1 MTRLKQL
8 WKIRVELPALLKG
21 KNMATKFD
29 DTYEFPDEKAEKA
42 AAEEKFEIEI
52 EDDTPPE
59 DRGRKPMKE
68 PVEDPTEDELAT
80 YDEKVQARIK
90 KFTRGY
96 HDERRAKEQAL
107 REREATETYA
117 RQVIEENKKL
127 QQQLSSGSKVFIE
140 QSQSSAQIELE
151 SAKKKYKEA
160 YENGDVDALTDA
172 QADIAEATLKLDKTR
187 GMKPIEVD
195 EKNYVPAQAEK
206 PNLTPRTQKWIDN
219 NNDWWGKDDEMT
231 MAAMGIDRKLQKE
244 YGADYVG
251 TEEYFK
257 TIDKT
262 MRKRFPEHFE
272 SDQSYEEDDP
282 PPKKR
287 ASEPEE
293 EYEDTPRRA
302 TRTTSPVAPAT
313 RSTPPNRIRL
323 KASEAATARRL
334 GVPIEEY
341 AKQVALLRRG

>member
-1 MTRLKQL
+1 MP
-8 WKIRVELPALLKG
+8 LP
-21 KNMATKFD
+21 KFEE
-29 DTYEFPDEKAEKA
+29 TYEFPDEKAEKA
-42 AAEEKFEIEI
+42 AAEEKFEVEI

-68 PVEDPTEDELAT
+68 PVEDPTEDELAS

-96 HDERRAKEQAL
+96 HDERRAKEEAL
-107 REREATETYA
+107 REREAAETFA
-117 RQVIEENKKL
+117 KQVYEENKRL

-140 QSQSSAQIELE
+140 QSQSSATIELA

-160 YENGDVDALTDA
+160 YEAGDVDALADA
-172 QADIAEATLKLDKTR
+172 QAEIAEATLKLDKTR
-187 GMKPIEVD
+187 GMKPIEV
-195 EKNYVPAQAEK
+195 EEREFKPTQPEK
-206 PNLTPRTQKWIDN
+206 PNLTPRTQKWIDRN
-219 NNDWWGKDDEMT
+219 SDWWGKDDEMT
-231 MAAMGIDRKLQKE
+231 MTAMGIDRKLQKE

-272 SDQSYEEDDP
+272 SDQSYEDDEP

-287 ASEPEE
+287 TSEPVD
-293 EYEDTPRRA
+293 EDDEPPRRA
-302 TRTTSPVAPAT
+302 TRSASPVAPAT

-341 AKQVALLRRG
+341 AKQVALLRRGA

>member
-1 MTRLKQL
+1 
-8 WKIRVELPALLKG
+8 
-21 KNMATKFD
+21 MATQKFE

-42 AAEEKFEIEI
+42 AEEKFEVEI
-52 EDDTPPE
+52 EDDTPQE

-68 PVEDPTEDELAT
+68 PVEEVTDEELAT
-80 YDEKVQARIK
+80 YDEKVQKRIK

-96 HDERRAKEQAL
+96 HDERRAKEQAF
-107 REREATETYA
+107 REREAAEDFA
-117 RQVIEENKKL
+117 KQ
-127 QQQLSSGSKVFIE
+127 VFIE
-140 QSQSSAQIELE
+140 NKRLHQQISTGSEAYIEQSRSAAQIELDA
-151 SAKKKYKEA
+151 AKEKYKKA
-160 YENGDVDALTDA
+160 YEAADPDTIVAA
-172 QADIAEATLKLDKTR
+172 QEAIARATLKIDR
-187 GMKPIEVD
+187 AEGMRPI
-195 EKNYVPAQAEK
+195 KNEEIEYQPPARQAEE
-206 PNLTPRTQKWIDN
+206 PPRVSPRTQKWVDR
-219 NNDWWGKDDEMT
+219 NNDWWGIDDEMT
-231 MAAMGIDRKLQKE
+231 MTAMGIDRKLQKE

-282 PPKKR
+282 PLKKR

-302 TRTTSPVAPAT
+302 TRITSPVAPAT

-341 AKQVALLRRG
+341 ARQVALLRKG

>member
-1 MTRLKQL
+1 
-8 WKIRVELPALLKG
+8 
-21 KNMATKFD
+21 MATQKFE

-42 AAEEKFEIEI
+42 AEEKFEVEI
-52 EDDTPPE
+52 EDDTPEE
-59 DRGRKPMKE
+59 DRGRRPMKE
-68 PVEDPTEDELAT
+68 PVEEVTDEELAT
-80 YDEKVQARIK
+80 YDEKVQKRIK

-96 HDERRAKEQAL
+96 HDERRAKEQAF
-107 REREATETYA
+107 REREAAEEFA
-117 RQVIEENKKL
+117 KQVFTENKRL
-127 QQQLSSGSKVFIE
+127 QQQLSTGSEAYIE
-140 QSQSSAQIELE
+140 QSKSAAQIELDA
-151 SAKKKYKEA
+151 AKEKYKKA
-160 YENGDVDALTDA
+160 YEAADPDTIVAA
-172 QADIAEATLKLDKTR
+172 QEAIARATLKIDR
-187 GMKPIEVD
+187 AESMRPIRNE
-195 EKNYVPAQAEK
+195 EKEYQPPAREAEES
-206 PNLTPRTQKWIDN
+206 PRMTPRTKKWVERN
-219 NNDWWGKDDEMT
+219 SDWWGIDDEMT
-231 MAAMGIDRKLQKE
+231 MSAMGIDRKLQKE

-302 TRTTSPVAPAT
+302 TRITSPVAPAT

-341 AKQVALLRRG
+341 ARQVALLRKG

>member
-1 MTRLKQL
+1 
-8 WKIRVELPALLKG
+8 
-21 KNMATKFD
+21 MATQKFED
-29 DTYEFPDEKAEKA
+29 SYEFPDEKAEKA
-42 AAEEKFEIEI
+42 AAEDKFEIEI
-52 EDDTPPE
+52 EDDTPAQ

-68 PVEDPTEDELAT
+68 PVEDPTEDELST

-96 HDERRAKEQAL
+96 HDERRAKEEAL
-107 REREATETYA
+107 REREAAENFA
-117 RQVIEENKKL
+117 KQVYEENKRL
-127 QQQLSSGSKVFIE
+127 QQQLSNGSKVYIE
-140 QSQSSAQIELE
+140 QSQSTAQLELD
-151 SAKKKYKEA
+151 SAKKRYKEA
-160 YENGDVDALTDA
+160 YESGDIDAITEA
-172 QADIAEATLKLDKTR
+172 QAEIAKATLRIDKASGLR
-187 GMKPIEVD
+187 PIEV
-195 EKNYVPAQAEK
+195 EEREFQAPQQEQPK
-206 PNLTPRTQKWIDN
+206 LTPRTKKWVDA
-219 NNDWWGKDDEMT
+219 NNDWWGVDEEMT
-231 MAAMGIDRKLQKE
+231 MTAMGIDRKLQKE

-302 TRTTSPVAPAT
+302 TRNTSPVAPAS
-313 RSTPPNRIRL
+313 RSTPPNRVRL

-341 AKQVALLRRG
+341 AKQVALLRKGI

>member
-1 MTRLKQL
+1 
-8 WKIRVELPALLKG
+8 
-21 KNMATKFD
+21 MATKFED
-29 DTYEFPDEKAEKA
+29 SYEFPDEIEAKKA
-42 AAEEKFEIEI
+42 AAEDKIEIEI

-68 PVEDPTEDELAT
+68 PVEDPTEEELAS

-107 REREATETYA
+107 REREATEAYA
-117 RQVIEENKKL
+117 RQIIEENKKL
-127 QQQLSSGSKVFIE
+127 QQQLSSGSKVLIE
-140 QSQSSAQIELE
+140 QSQSSAQLELE
-151 SAKKKYKEA
+151 AAKKKYKEA
-160 YENGDVDALTDA
+160 YEAADVDALAEA
-172 QADIAEATLKLDKTR
+172 QAEIAKATLRMDR
-187 GMKPIEVD
+187 ASGMKPIEVE
-195 EKNYVPAQAEK
+195 EKEFTPAQPEQPK
-206 PNLTPRTQKWIDN
+206 LTPRTQRWIDRN
-219 NNDWWGKDDEMT
+219 SDWWGKDEEMT
-231 MAAMGIDRKLQKE
+231 MAAMGIDKKLQRE

-272 SDQSYEEDDP
+272 SEQSYEDDEP

-287 ASEPEE
+287 TSEPVD
-293 EYEDTPRRA
+293 EDDDDDPPRRA
-302 TRTTSPVAPAT
+302 TRITSPVAPAT
-313 RSTPPNRIRL
+313 RSTPPSRIRL
-323 KASEAATARRL
+323 KASEAAQARRL

-341 AKQVALLRRG
+341 ARQVALLRKGA

>member
-1 MTRLKQL
+1 MP
-8 WKIRVELPALLKG
+8 LP
-21 KNMATKFD
+21 KFEE
-29 DTYEFPDEKAEKA
+29 TYEFPDEKAEKA
-42 AAEEKFEIEI
+42 AEEKFEVEI
-52 EDDTPPE
+52 EDDTPEE

-68 PVEDPTEDELAT
+68 PVEEVTDEELAS
-80 YDEKVQARIK
+80 YDEKVQKRIK

-107 REREATETYA
+107 REREAAEEFA
-117 RQVIEENKKL
+117 KQVFAENKRL
-127 QQQLSSGSKVFIE
+127 QQQLSTGSEAYIE
-140 QSQSSAQIELE
+140 QSKSAAQIELDA
-151 SAKKKYKEA
+151 AKEKYKKA
-160 YENGDVDALTDA
+160 YEAADPDSIVAA
-172 QADIAEATLKLDKTR
+172 QEAIARATLKIDR
-187 GMKPIEVD
+187 AEGMRPIKNE
-195 EKNYVPAQAEK
+195 EKEYQPPAREAEEA
-206 PNLTPRTQKWIDN
+206 PRMPPRTKKWVERN
-219 NNDWWGKDDEMT
+219 SDWWGIDDEMT
-231 MAAMGIDRKLQKE
+231 MSAMGIDRKLQKE

-302 TRTTSPVAPAT
+302 TRNTSPVAPAS
-313 RSTPPNRIRL
+313 RSTPPSRIRL

-341 AKQVALLRRG
+341 AKQVALLRKG

>member
-1 MTRLKQL
+1 
-8 WKIRVELPALLKG
+8 
-21 KNMATKFD
+21 MATKFED
-29 DTYEFPDEKAEKA
+29 SYEFPDEIEAKKA
-42 AAEEKFEIEI
+42 AAEDKIEIEI

-68 PVEDPTEDELAT
+68 PVEDPTEEELAS

-107 REREATETYA
+107 REREATEAYA
-117 RQVIEENKKL
+117 RQIIEENKKL
-127 QQQLSSGSKVFIE
+127 QQQLSSGSKVLIE
-140 QSQSSAQIELE
+140 QSQSSAQLELE
-151 SAKKKYKEA
+151 AAKKKYKEA
-160 YENGDVDALTDA
+160 YEAADVDALAEA
-172 QADIAEATLKLDKTR
+172 QAEIAKATLRMDR
-187 GMKPIEVD
+187 ASGMKPIEVE
-195 EKNYVPAQAEK
+195 EKEFTPAQPEQPK
-206 PNLTPRTQKWIDN
+206 LTPRTQRWIDRN
-219 NNDWWGKDDEMT
+219 SDWWGKDEEMT
-231 MAAMGIDRKLQKE
+231 MAAMGIDKKLQRE

-272 SDQSYEEDDP
+272 SEQSYEDDEP

-287 ASEPEE
+287 TSEPVD
-293 EYEDTPRRA
+293 EDDDDPPRRA
-302 TRTTSPVAPAT
+302 TRITSPVAPAT
-313 RSTPPNRIRL
+313 RSTPPSRIRL
-323 KASEAATARRL
+323 KASEAAQARRL

-341 AKQVALLRRG
+341 ARQVALLRKGA

>member
-1 MTRLKQL
+1 MP
-8 WKIRVELPALLKG
+8 LP
-21 KNMATKFD
+21 KFEE
-29 DTYEFPDEKAEKA
+29 TYEFPDEKAEKA
-42 AAEEKFEIEI
+42 AEEKFEVEI
-52 EDDTPPE
+52 EDDTPEE

-68 PVEDPTEDELAT
+68 PVEEVTDEELAS
-80 YDEKVQARIK
+80 YDEKVQKRIK

-107 REREATETYA
+107 REREAAEEFA
-117 RQVIEENKKL
+117 KQVFAENKRL
-127 QQQLSSGSKVFIE
+127 QQQLSTGSEAYIE
-140 QSQSSAQIELE
+140 QSKSAAQIELDA
-151 SAKKKYKEA
+151 AKEKYKKA
-160 YENGDVDALTDA
+160 YEAADPDSIVAA
-172 QADIAEATLKLDKTR
+172 QEAIARATLKIDR
-187 GMKPIEVD
+187 AEGMRPIKNE
-195 EKNYVPAQAEK
+195 EKEYQPPAREAEEA
-206 PNLTPRTQKWIDN
+206 PRMPPRTKKWVERN
-219 NNDWWGKDDEMT
+219 SDWWGIDDEMT
-231 MAAMGIDRKLQKE
+231 MSAMGIDRKLQKE

-251 TEEYFK
+251 TEEYFQ

-302 TRTTSPVAPAT
+302 TRNTSPVAPAS
-313 RSTPPNRIRL
+313 RSTPPSRIRL

-341 AKQVALLRRG
+341 AKQVALLRKG